1 MTCVKLWFFST
12 CSSMHI
18 YSQVFTC
25 FFFCLFGKKYFL
37 PSFPRHLFLL
47 LPNYKQGSCGR
58 FVSTRSCT
66 HQNHSNCC
74 GRCNSLEVGKIQ
86 LLNPTEQIS
95 IEVEQMH
102 KLSFG
107 ILIRGSKKKSDLKVL
122 FCFIFFP
129 FINIVTKYKARY
141 HIIRQ
146 GIPGEVYEKDCCI
159 KSIKILL

>member
-1 MTCVKLWFFST
+1 MSIKTAEERKIKWLLMTCVKLWFFST

-18 YSQVFTC
+18 YIARYLLV
-25 FFFCLFGKKYFL
+25 FFCLFGKKYFL

-58 FVSTRSCT
+58 FVSTRSCI

-74 GRCNSLEVGKIQ
+74 GRCNSLEVWKIQ
-86 LLNPTEQIS
+86 LLNSTEQIS

-107 ILIRGSKKKSDLKVL
+107 ILIRGSTKRWFESIVL
-122 FCFIFFP
+122 FYFFP
-129 FINIVTKYKARY
+129 IYKYSY
-141 HIIRQ
+141 
-146 GIPGEVYEKDCCI
+146 
-159 KSIKILL
+159 KI